1 MHRAGFCLGLR
12 LDLFLRHNL
21 IRIIIVGVCSQVTL
35 GEDQGNG
42 LRRLDV
48 LDLKLPFTDTL
59 EGRRLIGGDANEE
72 DIRILVL
79 HLTVDAKMFVTR
91 CVVDLDLYLL
101 LLDVL
106 DALVDVQDGW
116 LVILRKCV
124 MEIIRDEA

>member
-1 MHRAGFCLGLR
+1 M
-12 LDLFLRHNL
+12 FLRHKSISL
-21 IRIIIVGVCSQVTL
+21 IFVGECRQVTL

-48 LDLKLPFTDTL
+48 LDLKLPFTHTL
-59 EGRRLIGGDANEE
+59 EGRWLIGGDANEE

-79 HLTVDAKMFVTR
+79 HLTVDAEMFVTG

-101 LLDVL
+101 LHNVL
-106 DALVDVQDGW
+106 DALEDVKDGG

-124 MEIIRDEA
+124 MEIIRDKA